1 MSDDTLTARSK
12 FHFTSEDKQAAI
24 SRFCETYNDGS
35 NKAQLIRECIAVGF
49 MMKEA
54 GLSDFLLNLDK
65 EPQYHSASNLK
76 KTHIMKN
83 ELAAVF
89 GLTGAPPAT
98 QIESECELV
107 SPSREPEEF
116 TEPQPEVPQPSQPKS
131 PIPSFGVGVKK

>member
-1 MSDDTLTARSK
+1 MSDDTFTARSK

-76 KTHIMKN
+76 KMHIMKN

-89 GLTGAPPAT
+89 GLASAPPAAP
-98 QIESECELV
+98 IETAT
-107 SPSREPEEF
+107 EPESQREGRD
-116 TEPQPEVPQPSQPKS
+116 ELPESQPEAPQPSQPKR